1 MKYSVTNIKYSDL
14 VQNIRT
20 YFSKHDKLI
29 WDRRNKIKILSFED
43 EEIVV
48 KSFKIP
54 HMINRVVYTFF
65 RDTKAKKSYDNS
77 MKISDFVPKAIG
89 YASFKKYGLIYD
101 SYFLSEV
108 YHYDL
113 TIREPLTQNDY
124 ANKEAIFDAFA
135 YFTYRLHEA
144 DIEHLDYSPG
154 NILIKKLQDGYEFK
168 LIDINRMNFRDMSMA
183 DRVKNFSKLWAK
195 DEDLTLILKAYAKYA
210 KIDLKSIV
218 EIGLYAS
225 HKHKAKKN
233 LKKKFRGKKVVD

>member
-1 MKYSVTNIKYSDL
+1 MNSSVVDTKYYEF
-14 VQNIRT
+14 VQQIQSH
-20 YFSKHDKLI
+20 FSSNNTLI
-29 WDRRNKIKILSFED
+29 WDRRNKIKVLPFEMQ
-43 EEIVV
+43 EIVV

-54 HMINRVVYTFF
+54 HLFNRIVYSFF
-65 RDTKAKKSYDNS
+65 RDAKAKKSYDNS
-77 MKISDFVPKAIG
+77 LKISKFVPKAIG
-89 YASFKKYGLIYD
+89 YAIFKKYGLIYD

-168 LIDINRMNFRDMSMA
+168 LIDINRMNFRDMSIE